1 MKPFLIWPEWK
12 SNQSFFFILLAR
24 LVLTYNFFEFC
35 LRKYLVLFL
44 KFCSKDFVLRL
55 GNCFF
60 ANEIYSSIL
69 KVRIAIKTAMK
80 INNFQFLTIKYF
92 YKSGDGRGQHS
103 FSIN

>member
-12 SNQSFFFILLAR
+12 SNQSFFLSCWLGW
-24 LVLTYNFFEFC
+24 YNFFEFC

-44 KFCSKDFVLRL
+44 KLCSKDFVLRL